1 MKDYAFVGV
10 ALLAVVAPFETTAPL
25 VRLPGQSISDVE
37 AALLVAFLVW
47 GAGMV
52 MWRALPEWR
61 TPLTAPWVALLVVC
75 GVASL
80 FSQIS
85 RVNALHMTGR
95 LGAAFGVY
103 LLTANAVTTP
113 HRLRRVLSLVLA
125 IGVVVALLA
134 WLEYLQWPRVLE
146 VLRAFRPGL
155 TTVGAQVRA
164 GGSLQYPTIASMYL
178 EIVFAFGVGLLLIA
192 LDAGERG
199 PAAMTFVALIVIA
212 EGITV
217 TYTRAGLI
225 TMAATL
231 VIAAGARLRLHGF
244 DSGVR
249 IVSALAVAVAAL
261 FVASRST
268 DSLWL
273 RLTTEG
279 QESWYRA
286 TIDAPSTIELA
297 TGRDELVPVS
307 VTNTGRLVW
316 DSEARPP
323 IYFSYHWMSAAGD
336 RVVAFDGVRTPFA
349 APVDPGQTTV
359 FRARVRAPQQP
370 GEYRLVWDLVQEGRL
385 WFSTEPGASAQASRA
400 TIEGD
405 PAAAP
410 APTFAP
416 PKPTVRPGR
425 LQLWRAAVA
434 MFAAHPVFGVGP
446 DNFRLS
452 YGRYAGIATPDT
464 RTHSNNMYL
473 EVLAGTGIA
482 GAFVLAW
489 LAWAARGFVFANIGI
504 ACAIVAIAVHG
515 MVDSFLS
522 FAPTYI
528 LFAMTLGLAVVTHED
543 RV

>member
-1 MKDYAFVGV
+1 
-10 ALLAVVAPFETTAPL
+10 
-25 VRLPGQSISDVE
+25 
-37 AALLVAFLVW
+37 
-47 GAGMV
+47 
-52 MWRALPEWR
+52 
-61 TPLTAPWVALLVVC
+61 
-75 GVASL
+75 
-80 FSQIS
+80 
-85 RVNALHMTGR
+85 
-95 LGAAFGVY
+95 
-103 LLTANAVTTP
+103 
-113 HRLRRVLSLVLA
+113 
-125 IGVVVALLA
+125 
-134 WLEYLQWPRVLE
+134 
-146 VLRAFRPGL
+146 
-155 TTVGAQVRA
+155 
-164 GGSLQYPTIASMYL
+164 SMYL
-178 EIVFAFGVGLLLIA
+178 EIVFAIGVGLF
-192 LDAGERG
+192 LDAIDAVERG
-199 PAAMTFVALIVIA
+199 SATLLAAALLLTAEAVAL
-212 EGITV
+212 TF
-217 TYTRAGLI
+217 TRAGLMSI
-225 TMAATL
+225 GATL
-231 VIAAGARLRLHGF
+231 AIASFVRYCRGGLDGSVRALAALDAAIVILFLGSRSTESLRLRLTSEGQEAWY
-244 DSGVR
+244 R
-249 IVSALAVAVAAL
+249 AEITAPQTVSIAADDVIAVPVAVA
-261 FVASRST
+261 
-268 DSLWL
+268 
-273 RLTTEG
+273 
-279 QESWYRA
+279 
-286 TIDAPSTIELA
+286 
-297 TGRDELVPVS
+297 
-307 VTNTGRLVW
+307 NKGRLVW
-316 DSEARPP
+316 DSSAQPP
-323 IYFSYHWMSAAGD
+323 LYFSYHWLTSGGD
-336 RVVAFDGVRTPFA
+336 RVVAFEGLRTPFD
-349 APVDPGQTTV
+349 APVRPGDVAALT
-359 FRARVRAPQQP
+359 AHVRAPQQP